1 MAMDESTLLREAVI
15 TDVRRTTQISWGAV
29 FAGWVVSFG
38 IALLFYQLG
47 TAIGLTA
54 LDPMQQ
60 SAGAMARGFGIGT
73 GIWVVLTWVVSLFL
87 GGLFAS
93 RLAGRGDSTVGMLHG
108 MTVWGIATLLTVVLG
123 LMGAAGLFGAAANA
137 VGGIAQAGT
146 QAVQAGGG
154 AGNVL
159 RSTGLEATLK
169 ANIAQALSTAG
180 VPQAEIRQAI
190 NQLGPN
196 ELGQISLAL
205 LQGNADQARDLL
217 AVNTT
222 LSSQQVNQVM
232 GSVERRLPQFQQQAQ
247 QAAQQAANYAAAA
260 TWAIFISLV
269 LALGAAIWGGMLG
282 ARYAARAYRTHA
294 AEPGYTP

>member
-54 LDPMQQ
+54 IDPTQQ
-60 SAGAMARGFGIGT
+60 DPGAIARGFGIGT
-73 GIWVVLTWVVSLFL
+73 GIWVVLTWAVSMFL

-108 MTVWGIATLLTVVLG
+108 MTVWGIATVLTVILG
-123 LMGAAGLFGAAANA
+123 LMGAMGLFRAAGN
-137 VGGIAQAGT
+137 VLGGVAQAGT

-154 AGNVL
+154 SGNVL
-159 RSTGLEATLK
+159 RNTGLEATLK
-169 ANIAQALSTAG
+169 SNIAQALSTAG
-180 VPQAEIRQAI
+180 VPQSEIRQAM

-205 LQGNADQARDLL
+205 LQGNTDEARNLL

-222 LSSQQVNQVM
+222 LSSQQVNQVVS
-232 GSVERRLPQFQQQAQ
+232 SVEAQLPQFQQQAQ
-247 QAAQQAANYAAAA
+247 QAADQAANYGAAAA
-260 TWAIFISLV
+260 WAIFIGLV
-269 LALGAAIWGGMLG
+269 IALGAAIGGGVLG
-282 ARYAARAYRTHA
+282 ARYAARAYRAQAT
-294 AEPGYTP
+294 EPGYTA